1 MKILYVNKLLNT
13 PNAEAGI
20 FPDKKGQ
27 SPKHFNKTYI
37 YLISMETKLLQNAF
51 FHRLYMRE
59 NKPNMFTGS
68 IKAGTSFA
76 KIDRTWDPFY

>member
-1 MKILYVNKLLNT
+1 MKILYVNKLLNA

-51 FHRLYMRE
+51 FSPIVHARKQTKYVHWI
-59 NKPNMFTGS
+59 NKS
-68 IKAGTSFA
+68 
-76 KIDRTWDPFY
+76 WDFFR